1 MNLLLLRKKFF
12 QLAFSGKIVTPNITQ
27 NIDELYS
34 KIKNE
39 KEELIKKYNARKDI
53 EYLEPEESE
62 YLFDI
67 PNTWKW
73 IRLGEVGIFK
83 KGPFGSSLTKELF
96 VPKNVDTIKVY
107 EQQNAINKN
116 VNLGSYYITKNYF
129 EEKMKGFELFPGDII
144 VSCAGTIGE
153 CFIMPDNMEKG
164 IINQAL
170 MKMSLV
176 PSINK
181 EYFLYYFDYIL
192 KDISNEKGKGTGMKN
207 IPPFDVFKQLLF
219 PLPPLE
225 EQKRIVES
233 IKNLEKI
240 IDELQLKSDNII
252 FLKNKIREKILYQAV
267 TGELSNQ
274 SSRENFDEE
283 YEIIKEK
290 KSRLT
295 KKEILV
301 NCKIADEII
310 DINIPDNWKI
320 VRLGNISKII
330 SKGTTPKGGKDAY
343 ISEGVNYLRAEC
355 VDFELKNKLFQH
367 ISEEV
372 HNNELKRSK
381 LEKDDIL
388 ITIAGTLG
396 KSGVVSENDLPLNT
410 NQAVSFVRLVDT
422 NYVNPKYLMYGI
434 RSQYVQSQ
442 FDNSRKETSIPNL
455 TLEIIANIQIP
466 MPPKKEQDRIV
477 ETIDQILKLIDLM

>member
-1 MNLLLLRKKFF
+1 
-12 QLAFSGKIVTPNITQ
+12 
-27 NIDELYS
+27 
-34 KIKNE
+34 
-39 KEELIKKYNARKDI
+39 
-53 EYLEPEESE
+53 
-62 YLFDI
+62 
-67 PNTWKW
+67 
-73 IRLGEVGIFK
+73 
-83 KGPFGSSLTKELF
+83 
-96 VPKNVDTIKVY
+96 
-107 EQQNAINKN
+107 
-116 VNLGSYYITKNYF
+116 
-129 EEKMKGFELFPGDII
+129 
-144 VSCAGTIGE
+144 
-153 CFIMPDNMEKG
+153 
-164 IINQAL
+164 
-170 MKMSLV
+170 
-176 PSINK
+176 
-181 EYFLYYFDYIL
+181 
-192 KDISNEKGKGTGMKN
+192 MKN

-233 IKNLEKI
+233 IKDLEKI
-240 IDELQLKSDNII
+240 IDGLQLKSDNII

-434 RSQYVQSQ
+434 RSQYVQS
-442 FDNSRKETSIPNL
+442 
-455 TLEIIANIQIP
+455 
-466 MPPKKEQDRIV
+466 
-477 ETIDQILKLIDLM
+477 

>member
-1 MNLLLLRKKFF
+1 MNLFLLRKKFF
-12 QLAFSGKIVTPNITQ
+12 QLTFSGKIVTPNITQ

-39 KEELIKKYNARKDI
+39 KEELIKKYTVRKDI

-219 PLPPLE
+219 PLPSLE

-233 IKNLEKI
+233 IKDLEKI

-330 SKGTTPKGGKDAY
+330 SKGTTPKGGKEAY